1 MPLKIAI
8 AGKGGTGKT
17 TVAALLCRA
26 LMDRD
31 MKPLLAVDADPN
43 SCLPER
49 LGVRL
54 DRTIGQLRETL
65 RREPDKVPSGIAKS
79 EWVERLINEEIS
91 ESTGFDLIAMGRQEG
106 PDCYCYINNMLRTCL
121 ETIEG
126 QYRAVVVDN
135 EAGLEHLSRRTNG
148 KVDVMLVICQATF
161 LGARTA
167 MRMVELM
174 NGLELDIGTAFL
186 VLNQSDGQLPPP
198 LAAEFE
204 KTGLQTLGH
213 IPNDPTVA
221 DFETRQQSLLE
232 IPADADALRAVG
244 DLLEKIVG
252 CASPATRQPTTDSQ

>member
-26 LMDRD
+26 LIDRNQ
-31 MKPLLAVDADPN
+31 KPLLAVDADPN

-54 DRTIGQLRETL
+54 DRTIGQLREEL
-65 RREPDKVPSGIAKS
+65 RREPDKVPNGIAKS
-79 EWVERLINEEIS
+79 EWVERLINEELT

-106 PDCYCYINNMLRTCL
+106 PDCYCYINNMLRSCL
-121 ETIEG
+121 EKIEG
-126 QYRAVVVDN
+126 AYEAVVVDN

-148 KVDVMLVICQATF
+148 RVDVMLVVCHATL

-167 MRMVELM
+167 MRVVELM
-174 NGLELDIGTAFL
+174 KGLELDIGEAFL
-186 VLNQSDGQLPPP
+186 VLNRDGGSLAPE

-204 KTGLQTLGH
+204 QTGLEILARL
-213 IPNDPTVA
+213 PEDATVV

-232 IPADADALRAVG
+232 LPADAAVLRATG
-244 DLLEKIVG
+244 ELLEELLH
-252 CASPATRQPTTDSQ
+252 RRNRL